1 MPLPS
6 GSWADGVNIHG
17 QHVNVMV
24 EGCTV
29 IDSGDDNFA
38 MWSVG
43 AGQHNVTFK
52 NNTAVRGV
60 GPSKPRPALC

>member
-1 MPLPS
+1 
-6 GSWADGVNIHG
+6 
-17 QHVNVMV
+17 MV

-52 NNTAVRGV
+52 NNTAVRGA